1 MSEQRPRNL
10 IAERQAPVVI
20 DPVRLHFDSYGDA
33 GPVMA
38 RASYTF
44 QLGAWRARRRIAEAA
59 NDFPMLDQLDR
70 EYERLGLP

>member
-1 MSEQRPRNL
+1 MSERRPRNL

-20 DPVRLHFDSYGDA
+20 DPVRLHVDSDGDA

-38 RASYTF
+38 RACYTF
-44 QLGAWRARRRIAEAA
+44 QLGSWRGRRRRAEMM
-59 NDFPMLDQLDR
+59 NDFAEMDRLDS